1 MKIKLLL
8 LAFSLMTTLGFAQ
21 ADGEMIQEM
30 KDDFNYGE
38 FNPSAS
44 HVYYGV
50 RQKKGTVSGDVYYDA
65 EWRKASVVFYH
76 ELLQNYDPK
85 APDSIAG
92 YQLRVD
98 LNDQVVE
105 FNLKEGV
112 KALEAS
118 AIKRIYLNQGPD
130 NQVVLIN
137 IREMNTPDAGL
148 KGFVALLCEGNLTVV
163 KYTYLKLK
171 APTYNVALDVGEKDA
186 QILKKTDY
194 YYIDKKGNTKN
205 LVKFKPTRKKL
216 LELMHNRKSQMEKF
230 FDDQSLNMRKDDDLR
245 QALQYYN
252 KLGEKRQGN

>member
-1 MKIKLLL
+1 M
-8 LAFSLMTTLGFAQ
+8 
-21 ADGEMIQEM
+21 
-30 KDDFNYGE
+30 
-38 FNPSAS
+38 
-44 HVYYGV
+44 YYGV
-50 RQKKGTVSGDVYYDA
+50 KQKKGTVTGDVYFDP
-65 EWRKASVVFYH
+65 EWHKASVVFYH

-105 FNLKEGV
+105 FKLKDGV

-118 AIKRIYLNQGPD
+118 AIKKIYLNQHANNPM
-130 NQVVLIN
+130 VLVN
-137 IREMNTPDAGL
+137 TRELNTSETDL
-148 KGFVALLCEGNLTVV
+148 KGFVELLSEGNLTVV

-194 YYIDKKGNTKN
+194 YYLDKKGSGKN
-205 LVKFKPTRKKL
+205 LAKFKPGKKKL
-216 LELMHNRKSQMEKF
+216 LELMHTRRSQMEKF
-230 FDDQSLNMRKDDDLR
+230 FDEKSLNVRKDDDLR

-252 KLGEKRQGN
+252 GLGEKHQGN